1 MVRVRSMLTALLMG
15 VLLVGCTET
24 RGEKLDMQDAAERA
38 DEVLDRVLA
47 EIEPNVRWVHGP
59 TTTGSCTVTR
69 RRTVMT
75 VVSAQRR
82 GSLLGV
88 VDRFWRKSGY
98 RVTAINSHVDAP
110 AIYVRTADGF
120 QLSLTVAD
128 EGQVHFDVD
137 SPCVRRS
144 EVADSASAATA
155 PLDPEAEV
163 IPRPNIHSDFWS
175 AETPEVGVTSG
186 R

>member
-1 MVRVRSMLTALLMG
+1 M
-15 VLLVGCTET
+15 
-24 RGEKLDMQDAAERA
+24 DMRDAAERA
-38 DEVLDRVLA
+38 DEMLDKVLA
-47 EIEPNVRWVHGP
+47 EIEPSVRWVHGP

-82 GSLLGV
+82 GNFLGV

-110 AIYVRTADGF
+110 AIYVKTQDGF
-120 QLSLTVAD
+120 QVSLTVAD

-144 EVADSASAATA
+144 EVSNPASAATA
-155 PLDPEAEV
+155 FLDPEAEV

-175 AETPEVGVTSG
+175 AEAPEVGVAHG

>member
-1 MVRVRSMLTALLMG
+1 M
-15 VLLVGCTET
+15 
-24 RGEKLDMQDAAERA
+24 DMQDAAERA
-38 DEVLDRVLA
+38 DGMLDRVLA
-47 EIEPNVRWVHGP
+47 EIEPRVRWVHGP
-59 TTTGSCTVTR
+59 TTTGRCTVTR

-75 VVSAQRR
+75 VVSVQRR
-82 GSLLGV
+82 GSFLGV

-110 AIYVRTADGF
+110 AIYVKTQDGF
-120 QLSLTVAD
+120 QVSLTVAD

-144 EVADSASAATA
+144 EVSHSASAATA
-155 PLDPEAEV
+155 FLDPKAEF

-175 AETPEVGVTSG
+175 AETPEVGVTPG